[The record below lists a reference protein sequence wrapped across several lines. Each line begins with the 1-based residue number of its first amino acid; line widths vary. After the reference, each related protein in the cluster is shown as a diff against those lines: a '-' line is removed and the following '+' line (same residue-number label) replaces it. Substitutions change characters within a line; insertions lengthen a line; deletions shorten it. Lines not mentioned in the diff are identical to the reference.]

1 MMIQAGEAR
10 KGHIIEYKD
19 SLWRIVDIQEAF
31 VGKRGKYAQIKMKNL
46 DDGHSE
52 TQRFATSDKL
62 EKAFVESKKLTFLY
76 EDTGGYVFM
85 NPETGEQCHV
95 DQDLF
100 GDMKDFLA
108 YNMELDIDFHQN
120 KAVGVQMP
128 PSVVLEVTKAEP
140 AVKGNTATS
149 VTKPVELETGVT
161 VKVPGHITTGD
172 KIRVDTRSRD
182 FLGRE

>member
-1 MMIQAGEAR
+1 MIQAGDVK
-10 KGHIIEYKD
+10 KGHIIEHND
-19 SLWRIVDIQEAF
+19 SLWRVVDVQEAF
-31 VGKRGKYAQIKMKNL
+31 VGKRGKYAQVKMKNL
-46 DDGHSE
+46 DDGHTE

-62 EKAFVESKKLTFLY
+62 EKAYVETRKLTFLY

-85 NPETGEQCHV
+85 NPENGEQFHV
-95 DQDLF
+95 DQDLL
-100 GDMKDFLA
+100 GEMRDFLT
-108 YNMELDIDFHQN
+108 YNMELDIDFHAN

-128 PSVVLEVTKAEP
+128 ASVVLEVTKADP

-161 VKVPGHITTGD
+161 VKVPGHITKGE